1 MSTPRGSITRRS
13 LLGSALGAAAVVSAL
28 DSVSQSEAQTQ
39 GASTRMRDS
48 FDFGWKFF
56 KGDAP
61 DAQSPGFAD
70 ATWRSLDL
78 PHDWSVEG
86 PFAQN
91 ELSGGAG
98 GNAPTGIGWYRK
110 HFRVPATYKDR
121 KVTVDFDGV
130 YQNSEVWIN
139 GHYLGKR
146 PFGYISFAYDTTPH
160 LNLAGDNV
168 MAVKVDNSRQPGSRW
183 YSGSGIY
190 RHTWLTAVDPTHVA
204 QWGTFVTTPR
214 VTKEAATVN
223 TKTRVRNDRAA
234 TVTCTLTSAVLD
246 RDGKVVQSQEA
257 SQAIAV
263 SDQYEFAQEFTVNQ
277 PGLWNVN
284 APYLYRLRSTVA
296 VGGQVV
302 DEVETPFGIREALFD
317 ADRGFLLNGEHVKLN
332 GVCLHH
338 DACSVGAAVP
348 ERVWERRFEILRG
361 MGCNAIRTSH
371 NPPAPEFL
379 DLCDRLGFLVMNEA
393 FDEWMAG
400 KGQVRGNGYSL
411 NFAEWHERDVTD
423 FVHRDRNHPSVV
435 LWSCGNEIPD
445 QLSAH
450 GVEILRDLLN
460 IFHREDPTRFVTAA
474 CDQIAAEPKP
484 APVEFLGLLDVVG
497 YNYAD
502 RWRER
507 KELYYSEDKLAH
519 PNWRMIGTESS
530 GMGGVRG
537 DYRGME
543 PLAPG
548 QAAAVTAPPAAAP
561 AAAPGRGGVAGTG
574 AGFGA
579 GRGFGRGFRGLDTE
593 QLWKFVGTHDYV
605 AGDFMWT
612 GIDYLGESGWPN
624 HGASSGCID
633 SCGFPKDGYYF
644 YQSQWTGKPMVHLFP
659 HWNWK
664 GREGQFLT
672 VACYTNCDNV
682 ELFLNGKSVGMK
694 GYAFPRFGMQ
704 GRYGQQ
710 GPQAM
715 NGARTTSD
723 LHLSW
728 DVPYEPGTL
737 RAVGT
742 KNGQTVATQE
752 ISTTGDPAAVE
763 LSVDRET
770 IRADRRDVVHVTV
783 KVVDAQGRVHPD
795 ADNEIA
801 FEIQGEGR
809 LIGVDNGDMSNME
822 DYKGKQK
829 KAFHGMCLAIV
840 QSGANAGQIRVTAT
854 SPGLKAA
861 TVAVTTRMAG

>member
-1 MSTPRGSITRRS
+1 VDNRSDALTRRA
-13 LLGSALGAAAVVSAL
+13 LLGGALATAVVSTL
-28 DSVSQSEAQTQ
+28 DAQAPAAAARIHET
-39 GASTRMRDS
+39 
-48 FDFGWKFF
+48 FDFDWKFF
-56 KGDAP
+56 KGEAP
-61 DAQSPGFAD
+61 GAQAPAFAD
-70 ATWRSLDL
+70 SAWRSLDL

-86 PFAQN
+86 PFAQS
-91 ELSGGAG
+91 EPSGGAG

-110 HFRVPATYKDR
+110 RFRVPASYKDR
-121 KVTVDFDGV
+121 KVSVEFDGV

-139 GHYLGKR
+139 GHYLAKR
-146 PFGYISFAYDTTPH
+146 PFGYIGFAYDLTPH
-160 LNLAGDNV
+160 LNPSGDNV
-168 MAVKVDNSRQPGSRW
+168 IAVKVDNTRQPGSRW

-190 RHTWLTAVDPTHVA
+190 RHTWLTAVNPTHIA

-214 VTKEAATVN
+214 VTKEAATVDV
-223 TKTRVRNDRAA
+223 KTRVRNGRAA
-234 TVTCTLTSAVLD
+234 AATCALSTVILD
-246 RDGKVVQSQEA
+246 RDDKVVQSAETTQE
-257 SQAIAV
+257 IAAN
-263 SDQYEFAQEFTVNQ
+263 DQYEFAQSLAVSEPN
-277 PGLWNVN
+277 LWGVN
-284 APYLYRLRSTVA
+284 AAYLYKLRSTVTVA
-296 VGGQVV
+296 GQVS
-302 DEVETPFGIREALFD
+302 DQYETSFGIREVLFD
-317 ADRGFLLNGEHVKLN
+317 PDRGFLLNGEHVKLN

-338 DACSVGAAVP
+338 DAGSVGAAVP

-379 DLCDRLGFLVMNEA
+379 DLCDRMGFLVMDEA

-474 CDQIAAEPKP
+474 CDQIAAEPKA
-484 APVEFLGLLDVVG
+484 APVEFLSLLDVVG

-507 KELYYSEDKLAH
+507 RELYYSEDKLAH
-519 PNWRMIGTESS
+519 PNWRMIGTES
-530 GMGGVRG
+530 GGIGGVRG

-548 QAAAVTAPPAAAP
+548 QPAAAP
-561 AAAPGRGGVAGTG
+561 APGRGRG
-574 AGFGA
+574 GFGS
-579 GRGFGRGFRGLDTE
+579 GRGFRGLDTE
-593 QLWKFVGTHDYV
+593 ELWRFVRTHDYV

-624 HGASSGCID
+624 HGASAGCID

-644 YQSQWTGKPMVHLFP
+644 YQSQWTEKPMVHLFP

-682 ELFLNGKSVGMK
+682 ELFLNGRSVGMK

-704 GRYGQQ
+704 GRYGQN

-715 NGARTTSD
+715 NGVRTTSD
-723 LHLSW
+723 LHLAW
-728 DVPYEPGTL
+728 DVPYEAGTL

-742 KNGQTVATQE
+742 KNGQTVATAE
-752 ISTTGDPAAVE
+752 VSTTGDPSAIE
-763 LSVDRET
+763 LTVDREV
-770 IRADRRDVVHVTV
+770 IRADRRDVAHVTV
-783 KVVDAQGRVHPD
+783 KVVDAQGRMIPD
-795 ADNEIA
+795 ADHPIA
-801 FEIQGEGR
+801 FEVQGEGV
-809 LIGVDNGDMSNME
+809 LIGLDNGDMANAE
-822 DYKGKQK
+822 GYKGTQK

-840 QSGANAGQIRVTAT
+840 QSNAKAGQIRVTAN
-854 SPGLKAA
+854 SPGLKPGSA
-861 TVAVTTRMAG
+861 TIATKA